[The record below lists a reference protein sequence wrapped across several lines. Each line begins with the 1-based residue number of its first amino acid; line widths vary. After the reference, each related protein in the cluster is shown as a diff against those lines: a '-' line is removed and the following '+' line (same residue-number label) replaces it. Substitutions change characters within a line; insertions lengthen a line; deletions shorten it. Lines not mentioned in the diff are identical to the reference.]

1 MTEHRGRPLK
11 VGVQLPEV
19 EWEPTWP
26 ELAGMARA
34 AERVGLDSIW
44 VGDHLLYKKEGYP
57 PLGPWE
63 AWSTLAALA
72 AITERVELGPLVAAS
87 GFHNP
92 SMLAKKA
99 ATIDL
104 ISGGRFVLGLGSG
117 WNPVE
122 YEAYGFPYDRRVSRF
137 AEAFEIIR
145 ALLREG
151 EIDFAGEFYS
161 AKENVLLPRGPR
173 PGGAAHASIPL
184 MVGSS
189 GERMLAITLP
199 HVEMWNMWYDD
210 YENSP
215 EGLAPA
221 LATLDVACEKA
232 GRDPKTLVRTICPY
246 VKLPGGKGR
255 SAGDPLKSRVRP
267 IPVDRLAEELRT
279 YAGMGI
285 GHVMLVMDPITEAS
299 IEALAPVLA
308 ELDG

>member
-1 MTEHRGRPLK
+1 MTQHRGRPLK

-26 ELAGMARA
+26 EVAGMARA
-34 AERVGLDSIW
+34 AERIGLDSIW

-57 PLGPWE
+57 PSAPWE

-72 AITERVELGPLVAAS
+72 AITERVEFGPLVASA

-104 ISGGRFVLGLGSG
+104 ISGGRLIVGLGSG
-117 WNPVE
+117 WNKTE
-122 YEAYGFPYDRRVSRF
+122 YDAYGYPYDRRVSRF

-145 ALLREG
+145 TLLREG
-151 EIDFAGEFYS
+151 TIDFAGEFYS
-161 AKENVLLPRGPR
+161 AKETVLLPRSPRSGGP
-173 PGGAAHASIPL
+173 PL
-184 MVGSS
+184 MVGST

-199 HVEMWNMWYDD
+199 HVELWNIWYDD

-215 EGLAPA
+215 EGLAPE
-221 LATLDVACEKA
+221 LTKLDAACERA
-232 GRDPKTLVRTICPY
+232 GRDPGTLVRTICPY
-246 VKLPGGKGR
+246 VQLPGGKGR
-255 SAGDPLKSRVRP
+255 SAGDPLKSRVQP
-267 IPVDRLAEELRT
+267 IPVDRLASELRT

-299 IEALAPVLA
+299 IEALASVLA

>member
-1 MTEHRGRPLK
+1 MTENRPETSRLRPLK

-44 VGDHLLYKKEGYP
+44 VGDHLLYKKEGHP

-104 ISGGRFVLGLGSG
+104 ISGGRLVVGLGSG

-122 YEAYGFPYDRRVSRF
+122 YAAYGFPYDRRVSRF

-145 ALLREG
+145 TLLREG
-151 EIDFAGEFYS
+151 EIDFAGEFYT
-161 AKENVLLPRGPR
+161 AKENVLLPRSPR
-173 PGGAAHASIPL
+173 PGGPPL

-189 GERMLAITLP
+189 GERMLSITLP
-199 HVEMWNMWYDD
+199 HVDLWNMWYDD

-221 LATLDVACEKA
+221 LANLDAACEKA
-232 GRDPKTLVRTICPY
+232 GRDPNTLVRTICPY
-246 VKLPGGKGR
+246 VQLPGGKGR

-267 IPVDRLAEELRT
+267 IPVDRLAGELRT

>member
-1 MTEHRGRPLK
+1 
-11 VGVQLPEV
+11 
-19 EWEPTWP
+19 
-26 ELAGMARA
+26 
-34 AERVGLDSIW
+34 
-44 VGDHLLYKKEGYP
+44 
-57 PLGPWE
+57 
-63 AWSTLAALA
+63 
-72 AITERVELGPLVAAS
+72 
-87 GFHNP
+87 
-92 SMLAKKA
+92 
-99 ATIDL
+99 
-104 ISGGRFVLGLGSG
+104 
-117 WNPVE
+117 
-122 YEAYGFPYDRRVSRF
+122 
-137 AEAFEIIR
+137 
-145 ALLREG
+145 
-151 EIDFAGEFYS
+151 
-161 AKENVLLPRGPR
+161 
-173 PGGAAHASIPL
+173 

-189 GERMLAITLP
+189 GERMLSITLP

-221 LATLDVACEKA
+221 LATLDAACEKA